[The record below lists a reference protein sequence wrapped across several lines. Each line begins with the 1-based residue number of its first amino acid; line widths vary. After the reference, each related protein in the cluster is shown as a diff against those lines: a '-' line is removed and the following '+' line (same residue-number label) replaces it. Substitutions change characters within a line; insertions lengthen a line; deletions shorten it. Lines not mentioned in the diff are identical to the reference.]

1 MVFTHQGAYW
11 VEGMPLDFR
20 IEYPR
25 TLEEYRK
32 ISKDLSPNLVGAV
45 FDPSIREIGVDFFVD
60 IFTPALEKAEKD
72 NVPLY
77 CGEYGVIDKAEGE
90 YKIKWL
96 SDIHTAFKKFGIGRA
111 LWNYKEK
118 DFGFVDDSF
127 SSIRE
132 KFIEIL

>member
-1 MVFTHQGAYW
+1 
-11 VEGMPLDFR
+11 MPNVL
-20 IEYPR
+20 
-25 TLEEYRK
+25 
-32 ISKDLSPNLVGAV
+32 ISPG
-45 FDPSIREIGVDFFVD
+45 IIFVD

-96 SDIHTAFKKFGIGRA
+96 RDIHTALRKFGIGRA

-132 KFIEIL
+132 RFIEIL

>member
-1 MVFTHQGAYW
+1 M
-11 VEGMPLDFR
+11 
-20 IEYPR
+20 
-25 TLEEYRK
+25 
-32 ISKDLSPNLVGAV
+32 
-45 FDPSIREIGVDFFVD
+45 
-60 IFTPALEKAEKD
+60 
-72 NVPLY
+72 
-77 CGEYGVIDKAEGE
+77 IDKAEGE

-96 SDIHTAFKKFGIGRA
+96 RDIHTALRKFGIGRA